1 MPSVEILNEA
11 RRAIEICNA
20 CRYCEGYCA
29 VFPAME
35 RRRIFSN
42 SDMSYLANLCHNC
55 RGCFYA
61 CQFSPP
67 HEYNVNIPAQFSA
80 LRAQTYQDYAW
91 PGALGKLF
99 ERNGLVVSLV
109 MAVSLMVV
117 MGLALLMVNDGRLF
131 GVHTGAGAFYAVIP
145 YEVMVYTAS
154 AVFGF
159 VVLAMIIGFTRF
171 LKDTGKTSVGNVD
184 TSSLLS
190 AVWDVLTMKNLKGG
204 GLGCNYPD
212 HRFSP
217 ARRWH
222 HHFVMYGFFLCFAA
236 TSVATIYDHVFDW
249 QAPYAYTSLPVIL
262 GTLGGIGLTIGSLGL
277 LWLKGQSDP
286 DVADTETNGM
296 DIGFLVLLLMTA
308 VTGLALLAFR
318 ETTSMGI
325 LLVVHLGFVLALFLT
340 LPYGKFV
347 HSIYRFAAL
356 IRHAAEGKS

>member
-35 RRRIFSN
+35 RRRIFSD

-190 AVWDVLTMKNLKGG
+190 AVWDVLTMKNLKD
-204 GLGCNYPD
+204 N
-212 HRFSP
+212 F
-217 ARRWH
+217 
-222 HHFVMYGFFLCFAA
+222 
-236 TSVATIYDHVFDW
+236 
-249 QAPYAYTSLPVIL
+249 
-262 GTLGGIGLTIGSLGL
+262 
-277 LWLKGQSDP
+277 
-286 DVADTETNGM
+286 
-296 DIGFLVLLLMTA
+296 
-308 VTGLALLAFR
+308 
-318 ETTSMGI
+318 
-325 LLVVHLGFVLALFLT
+325 
-340 LPYGKFV
+340 
-347 HSIYRFAAL
+347 
-356 IRHAAEGKS
+356 